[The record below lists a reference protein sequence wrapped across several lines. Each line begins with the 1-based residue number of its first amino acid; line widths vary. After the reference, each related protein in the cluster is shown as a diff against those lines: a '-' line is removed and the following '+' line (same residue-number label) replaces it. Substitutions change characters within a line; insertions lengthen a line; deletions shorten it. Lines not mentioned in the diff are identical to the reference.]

1 MPAQLQ
7 QATQNNTQAN
17 MVAVVDDDPAVRAS
31 LQFALEV
38 EGFDV
43 RIYASARAMLNA
55 GHFADYR
62 CLIVDQNMPA
72 MTGLELQRHLGGT
85 QCRIPMIFITAL
97 DDPLARAQALEAGAL
112 DFLKKPFDEE
122 SLLDAVHAAL
132 GYAQGRETFP

>member
-1 MPAQLQ
+1 MQDSSEILL
-7 QATQNNTQAN
+7 T
-17 MVAVVDDDPAVRAS
+17 VVDDDESVRDALKS
-31 LQFALEV
+31 LLQSVGFAAEI
-38 EGFDV
+38 FS
-43 RIYASARAMLNA
+43 SAEEFLHWSNR
-55 GHFADYR
+55 DKTS
-62 CLIVDQNMPA
+62 CLILDVHMPA

-97 DDPLARAQALEAGAL
+97 DDPLARAQALEAGAV